1 MLGSN
6 NERRKKM
13 SYTGFWKRVAAF
25 IIDACILIIG
35 SLAIGFVV
43 FSLVMKIDDPARL
56 EFMTDTLGLIIG
68 WLYFAVMES
77 STSQGTV
84 GKMALGIKV
93 TDTEGN
99 KIGFLKATGRHFGKI
114 ISYIILGIGFIMIA
128 FTQKKQGL
136 HDMLAECLVVNK

>member
-1 MLGSN
+1 M
-6 NERRKKM
+6 
-13 SYTGFWKRVAAF
+13 AAF
-25 IIDACILIIG
+25 IIDVCILIIG

-99 KIGFLKATGRHFGKI
+99 KISFLRATGRHFGKI
-114 ISYIILGIGFIMIA
+114 ISSIILGIGYIMIA

>member
-6 NERRKKM
+6 KERRKKM

-25 IIDACILIIG
+25 IIDVCILIIG

-56 EFMTDTLGLIIG
+56 SFMIDTLGLIIG

-99 KIGFLKATGRHFGKI
+99 KISFLRATGRHFGKI
-114 ISYIILGIGFIMIA
+114 ISSIILGIGYIMIA

>member
-1 MLGSN
+1 
-6 NERRKKM
+6 M

-25 IIDACILIIG
+25 IIDVCILIIG

-56 EFMTDTLGLIIG
+56 EFMTDPLGLIIG

-99 KIGFLKATGRHFGKI
+99 KISFLRATGRHFGKI
-114 ISYIILGIGFIMIA
+114 ISSIILGIGYIMIA